1 MSIPYWRLSGFYFF
15 YFATVG
21 SFIPY
26 WSLYLKHVGFNADAI
41 GELSALLIS
50 TKMISPNLWGWIA
63 DRTGKSLRIIRL
75 ASFFAGL
82 LFAGFLFF
90 HGYWWFAVIT
100 LSFSF
105 FWNAALPQFE
115 AVTLQHVKTE
125 PHRYS
130 RIRLWG
136 SVGFIIAVLGVG
148 RLLDELGIDNLPII
162 VITTLALMWLVSLII
177 PDAKRSTV
185 HHADAVGMMQILK
198 KPEVIAF
205 LLVSLLVQLAHSPY
219 YVFYSMYLKH
229 YHYSASYTGLL
240 WTCGVLAE
248 IVLFIYMKQLLQR
261 VSLRKVLLSCLLLSI
276 IRWLLIAYYADNLAV
291 LITAQ
296 LLHAAT
302 FGGTHVAAMHL
313 IYGYF
318 GEQHQGKGQAIYT
331 SLSFGLGGM
340 LGSLYAGYYWESQG
354 PEFVYLI
361 AALCCTL
368 ALLIAYLW
376 VGQGKYSKANRIEL
390 K

>member
-1 MSIPYWRLSGFYFF
+1 MITIPYWRLSGFYFF

-26 WSLYLKHVGFNADAI
+26 WSLYLKHIGFNADAI

-50 TKMISPNLWGWIA
+50 TKIISPNLWGWIA
-63 DRTGKSLRIIRL
+63 DRTGRGLRIIRI

-90 HGYWWFAVIT
+90 HGYWWFAAIT

-136 SVGFIIAVLGVG
+136 SVGFIVAVLGVG
-148 RLLDELGIDNLPII
+148 RLLDKLGIDNLPIVVVSI
-162 VITTLALMWLVSLII
+162 LALMWLVSLII
-177 PDAKRSTV
+177 PDAKRATIN
-185 HHADAVGMMQILK
+185 HANSVGMMHILK

-219 YVFYSMYLKH
+219 YVFYSVYLKH
-229 YHYSASYTGLL
+229 YQYSASETGLL

-248 IVLFIYMKQLLQR
+248 IVLFIYMKPLLKR
-261 VSLRKVLLSCLLLSI
+261 ISLRRLLLSSVLLSV
-276 IRWLLIAYYADNLAV
+276 IRWLLIAHYADNLAI

-313 IYGYF
+313 IYNYF

-340 LGSLYAGYYWESQG
+340 LGSLYAGYYWESLG
-354 PEFVYLI
+354 AEFVYLI
-361 AALCCTL
+361 AALCCSV
-368 ALLIAYLW
+368 ALLISYLW
-376 VGQGKYSKANRIEL
+376 VGRENSGRSE
-390 K
+390 